1 MVIDEA
7 ERKLG
12 LGRQLVQLI
21 EERLMSQGT
30 NVVYVDSRDTS
41 VGFYEKC
48 GFRKASFVDP
58 EGYESDPNDTQTPKQ
73 LI

>member
-48 GFRKASFVDP
+48 GFRKVKGMNQIQMIHKRQNS
-58 EGYESDPNDTQTPKQ
+58 
-73 LI
+73 